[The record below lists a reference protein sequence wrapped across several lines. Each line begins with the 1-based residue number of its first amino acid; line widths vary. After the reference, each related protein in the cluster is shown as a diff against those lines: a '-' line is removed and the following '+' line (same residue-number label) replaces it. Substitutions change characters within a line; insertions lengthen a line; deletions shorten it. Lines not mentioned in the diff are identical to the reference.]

1 MVSVFAEKCY
11 FCSMETKGRKEL
23 MYKEVGKYC
32 LDLSKLVFGGVIL
45 AGVMDLG
52 FDLIPLILVGLGF
65 VFVFV
70 FGAMGMFAMFMAN
83 TK

>member
-1 MVSVFAEKCY
+1 
-11 FCSMETKGRKEL
+11 METKGIKEL

-65 VFVFV
+65 VFVF
-70 FGAMGMFAMFMAN
+70 GAMGMFAIFMAN

>member
-1 MVSVFAEKCY
+1 
-11 FCSMETKGRKEL
+11 METEKNRKEV
-23 MYKEVGKYC
+23 MYEEVGKYC

-65 VFVFV
+65 VFVF
-70 FGAMGMFAMFMAN
+70 GAIGMFAMFMSNA
-83 TK
+83 KK

>member
-1 MVSVFAEKCY
+1 
-11 FCSMETKGRKEL
+11 METKTTRKGL

-32 LDLSKLVFGGVIL
+32 LDLSKLVFGGIIL

-65 VFVFV
+65 VFVF
-70 FGAMGMFAMFMAN
+70 GAIGMFAMFMSN
-83 TK
+83 SK

>member
-11 FCSMETKGRKEL
+11 FCGMETKGRKEL

-65 VFVFV
+65 VFVF
-70 FGAMGMFAMFMAN
+70 GAMGMFAIFMAN

>member
-1 MVSVFAEKCY
+1 
-11 FCSMETKGRKEL
+11 METKGRKEL

>member
-1 MVSVFAEKCY
+1 
-11 FCSMETKGRKEL
+11 METKGRREL

-52 FDLIPLILVGLGF
+52 FNLLPLILVGLGF
-65 VFVFV
+65 VLV
-70 FGAMGMFAMFMAN
+70 FGAIGMFAMYMSN
-83 TK
+83 TKK